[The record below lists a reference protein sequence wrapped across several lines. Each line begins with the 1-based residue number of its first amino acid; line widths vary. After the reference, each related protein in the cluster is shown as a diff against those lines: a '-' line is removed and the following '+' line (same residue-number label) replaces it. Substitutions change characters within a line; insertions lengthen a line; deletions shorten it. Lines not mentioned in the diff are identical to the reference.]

1 VSLLIVYWLLFAV
14 GGVGILGAIGACAV
28 LLRRVRPLGGG
39 ATFVPLTGAS
49 LSMIVPIK
57 GVDASTE
64 ANLSALVE
72 SPFRGEIEYL
82 FAMESAD
89 DPAYAV
95 CQRVRALHPDRDIR
109 VVFSGP
115 AGARMGKQHNLAAAV
130 RAARYQVIG
139 SMDADVR
146 VAPTTLAVGLS
157 YLAPPGVGIAY
168 FLPGYTDQ
176 PSLRDE
182 WPMGGAL
189 VALYSDYYF
198 LANFGALALT
208 RTQPAI
214 IGGLW
219 LVRRATLE
227 AIGGLDQ
234 FTRVVSDDA
243 ALGKA
248 IAAQKLRCVLV
259 PHTVAVPF
267 EQLDLRGGVRHL
279 AKWLAM
285 LRAEGLGTY
294 LTILATW
301 HPIFWSA
308 LALILG
314 RFTPAH
320 QWLPSL
326 LLLGAAVVVRILTA
340 VLLNLRVYRL
350 PPLPLP
356 LLAVAYELAGVPL
369 LFGAGLFRRTIVWKG
384 RRYRLGRHGVIRG
397 AW

>member
-1 VSLLIVYWLLFAV
+1 MPLLIVYWLLFVVGAV
-14 GGVGILGAIGACAV
+14 GSVGALGASAT
-28 LLRRVRPLGGG
+28 LLRRVRPLGG

-49 LSMIVPIK
+49 LSMIVPIR
-57 GVDASTE
+57 GADVSTE
-64 ANLSALVE
+64 ANLNALVE
-72 SPFRGEIEYL
+72 SQFRGEIEYL

-130 RAARYQVIG
+130 RAARYAVVG
-139 SMDADVR
+139 SMDADVS

-157 YLAPPGVGIAY
+157 YLAQPGAGIVY
-168 FLPGYTDQ
+168 FFPGYTDQ
-176 PSLRDE
+176 PPLGRG
-182 WPMGGAL
+182 WPLGGAL

-208 RTQPAI
+208 RPQPAI

-234 FTRVVSDDA
+234 FTRVVS
-243 ALGKA
+243 
-248 IAAQKLRCVLV
+248 
-259 PHTVAVPF
+259 
-267 EQLDLRGGVRHL
+267 
-279 AKWLAM
+279 AM
-285 LRAEGLGTY
+285 LRAEGLSGY

-308 LALILG
+308 LALIVGL
-314 RFTPAH
+314 FTPTH

-326 LLLGAAVVVRILTA
+326 LLLGAAIVVRVLTA
-340 VLLNLRVYRL
+340 LLLNLRVYRL

-356 LLAVAYELAGVPL
+356 LLAVVYELVGVPL

-384 RRYRLGRHGVIRG
+384 RRYRLGRHGVIRQ

>member
-1 VSLLIVYWLLFAV
+1 MPLLIVYWLLFVVGAV
-14 GGVGILGAIGACAV
+14 GSVGALGASAT
-28 LLRRVRPLGGG
+28 LLRRVRPLGG

-49 LSMIVPIK
+49 LSMIVPIR
-57 GVDASTE
+57 GADVSTE
-64 ANLSALVE
+64 ANLNALVE
-72 SPFRGEIEYL
+72 SQFRGEIEYL

-130 RAARYQVIG
+130 RAARYAVVG
-139 SMDADVR
+139 SMDADVS

-157 YLAPPGVGIAY
+157 YLAQPGAGIVY
-168 FLPGYTDQ
+168 FFPGYTDQ
-176 PSLRDE
+176 PPLGRG
-182 WPMGGAL
+182 WPLGGAL

-208 RTQPAI
+208 RPQPAI

-248 IAAQKLRCVLV
+248 IVAQKLRCVLV
-259 PHTVAVPF
+259 PYTVEVPF
-267 EQLDLRGGVRHL
+267 ERLNLRGGARHL
-279 AKWLAM
+279 AK
-285 LRAEGLGTY
+285 
-294 LTILATW
+294 
-301 HPIFWSA
+301 
-308 LALILG
+308 
-314 RFTPAH
+314 
-320 QWLPSL
+320 
-326 LLLGAAVVVRILTA
+326 
-340 VLLNLRVYRL
+340 
-350 PPLPLP
+350 
-356 LLAVAYELAGVPL
+356 
-369 LFGAGLFRRTIVWKG
+369 
-384 RRYRLGRHGVIRG
+384 
-397 AW
+397 